1 MHDEPSNALGLG
13 VPRWRYVVPN
23 AITSLSLLIG
33 VLAIF
38 RATQGQF
45 VDAAWLIVWCILL
58 DKLDGT
64 AARLLG
70 STSEFGMQL
79 DSLADLVTFGIAPG
93 MLAFTFVWQDPHQ
106 YFAWWHSPMGNITLH
121 AFISLYIVGA
131 CLRLA
136 KFNVMSGD
144 GGPKVFYGM
153 PTTYAGGIVSLSLLV
168 AMKFDMVGVIRVMPT
183 IAMVCGF
190 LMVGNLP
197 LPKVTTRTSRGLQ
210 VFQITNLTLAY
221 ICGFARVYPEYL
233 FVLMSGYGVI
243 GFMWGYVHR
252 HELRPDPDPEPQPG

>member
-1 MHDEPSNALGLG
+1 MDGANPIR
-13 VPRWRYVVPN
+13 RWRYVVPN

-45 VDAAWLIVWCILL
+45 EDAGWLIVWCILL

-93 MLAFTFVWQDPHQ
+93 MTAFAFVWQDPHG
-106 YFAWWHSPMGNITLH
+106 YFAWWHSANGNILLH
-121 AFISLYIVGA
+121 AMIAVYIVGA

-136 KFNVMSGD
+136 KFNVMSNT

-153 PTTYAGGIVSLSLLV
+153 PTTYAGGIVSLTLLV
-168 AMKFDMVGVIRVMPT
+168 ALKFDMVGVLRTLPT
-183 IAMVCGF
+183 IAAIAGF
-190 LMVGNLP
+190 LMVTNAP
-197 LPKVTTRTSRGLQ
+197 LPKVTTRSTKGVQ
-210 VFQITNLTLAY
+210 VFQIVNLALAY
-221 ICGFARVYPEYL
+221 VCGFARVYPEYL
-233 FVLMSGYGVI
+233 FALMTGYGVV
-243 GFMWGYVHR
+243 GFLWGYLHR
-252 HELRPDPDPEPQPG
+252 HELRPHESGDAVPQAG